1 MASKKILIQ
10 VDVTTKSAE
19 VNIDKLVGSMKEL
32 EGATVKQS
40 KATKNLKTD
49 TGLNNAILLET
60 GRLASDVSY
69 GFGAIAN
76 NLGQLVTLFQ
86 SSAKASGGMWK
97 AFTRLFRITS
107 LFIIG
112 VQLLIS
118 FLPKIIKRF
127 QDKAKALRAVN
138 DALIEGRNAVTG
150 QTEAL
155 KSYID
160 LLNSEEISLEKKQR
174 LLKKIQKEQG
184 LENIEL
190 DENNVLS
197 VESNKLLR
205 EKIQLIQLEAQA
217 NVLKDQIQQELTK
230 RAKDLDDIERSRNS
244 TVSKATDFIDRN
256 TTGLQNLF
264 SATGKVMKST
274 KDNLGEYIKSIP
286 ILKQLFGIYQTG
298 EEVVE
303 GYNEDVNSQ
312 EAVESRNRKARQE
325 SNKVIAES
333 DIRLNKLI
341 QAYKDLTKQMLGLSV
356 VDEDF
361 AKGEEDNLEKLKD
374 IQNNYELKT
383 LELYAKAKKG
393 KKLSFD
399 EQRQF
404 VIDQQNFENDAIQKR
419 REIALEEVNSI
430 KGTEDEKAAAKLAI
444 NTYYNAELLKNQKD
458 TSDALIKI
466 SDLEKEARLKNL
478 KMVADGLIAFASIA
492 GEQTG
497 VGKALAVAGTLLST
511 YSAAQKAYESQI
523 IPSDPTSVPRA
534 ILAASVATAQ
544 GLARVKSILSVRT
557 QAMKEQGVSGAG
569 AGGAGITTE
578 APDFNVVGIGGVNQ
592 LGQVIGQQFGKPIRA
607 YVVSSDVNTGQAL
620 ERNITGNAKLD

>member
-19 VNIDKLVGSMKEL
+19 VNVDKLVSSMKEL
-32 EGATVKQS
+32 EGATVRQS

-118 FLPKIIKRF
+118 FLPRIIKRF

-138 DALIEGRNAVTG
+138 DALIEGRAAVTG
-150 QTEAL
+150 QIEAL
-155 KSYID
+155 KVQID

-197 VESNKLLR
+197 QESNKLLK
-205 EKIQLIQLEAQA
+205 EKILLIQLEAQA
-217 NVLKDQIQQELTK
+217 NVLKEQMQQELTQ

-244 TVSKATDFIDRN
+244 TLSKATDFVDRN

-264 SATGKVMKST
+264 NSTGAVMRATSES
-274 KDNLGEYIKSIP
+274 LGEYIKGIP
-286 ILKQLFGIYQTG
+286 ILKQLFSIYEKGDEIVQS
-298 EEVVE
+298 
-303 GYNEDVNSQ
+303 YNEDVNSQ
-312 EAVESRNRKARQE
+312 EAVESRNRKAREE

-341 QAYKDLTKQMLGLSV
+341 GAYKDLIKQMLNLTI
-356 VDEDF
+356 VDQEF
-361 AKGEEDNLEKLKD
+361 ATSEEDNLEKLLK

-404 VIDQQNFENDAIQKR
+404 LIDQQNFENDAIQKR
-419 REIALEEVNSI
+419 REIALEEVKNI

-444 NTYYNAELLKNQKD
+444 NTYYNAELLKNQTE
-458 TSDALIKI
+458 TSEAMIKI
-466 SDLEKEARLKNL
+466 DDLEKEAKLKNL
-478 KMVADGLIAFASIA
+478 ELIGSALTAAAELA
-492 GEQTG
+492 GQNTG
-497 VGKALAVAGTLLST
+497 TGKALAVAGTLIST
-511 YSAAQKAYESQI
+511 YSAAQKAFESQFI
-523 IPSDPTSVPRA
+523 LGDPSSKFRA
-534 ILAASVATAQ
+534 IVAAAAATAS
-544 GLARVKSILSVRT
+544 GLARVKAILAVKT
-557 QAMKEQGVSGAG
+557 PAMKGGSVT
-569 AGGAGITTE
+569 GGAAGLGTVQ
-578 APDFNVVGIGGVNQ
+578 APAFNVVGAGQANQ
-592 LGQVIGQQFGKPIRA
+592 LGEAVAGTLGQPVRA
-607 YVVSSDVNTGQAL
+607 YVVTSDINTGQAL
-620 ERNITGNAKLD
+620 ERNITDNAALG

>member
-19 VNIDKLVGSMKEL
+19 VNVKKLAESMKDL
-32 EGATVKQS
+32 EGSSVKVSEAMQ
-40 KATKNLKTD
+40 KQKTD

-69 GFGAIAN
+69 GFSAIAN

-97 AFTRLFRITS
+97 AFTRLFRVTS

-112 VQLLIS
+112 IQLLIS

-138 DALIEGRNAVTG
+138 DAMIEGRNAVTG

-155 KSYID
+155 KAHIE
-160 LLNSEEISLEKKQR
+160 LLNSEEISLEKKER

-197 VESNKLLR
+197 EESNKLLK
-205 EKIQLIQLEAQA
+205 EKIMLVQLEAQA
-217 NVLKDQIQQELTK
+217 NVLKEQIQQELTK
-230 RAKDLDDIERSRNS
+230 RAKDLDEIERSRNS
-244 TVSKATDFIDRN
+244 TLSKATDFVDRN

-264 SATGKVMKST
+264 SVTGKVLKST
-274 KDNLGEYIKSIP
+274 KDNFGEYIKGIP
-286 ILKQLFGIYQTG
+286 ILKQLFGVYEAG
-298 EEVVE
+298 DKVVQS
-303 GYNEDVNSQ
+303 YNDDVNSQ
-312 EAVESRNRKARQE
+312 EAVESRNRKAREE

-341 QAYKDLTKQMLGLSV
+341 EAYKELTKQMLGLSV
-356 VDEDF
+356 VDEEF
-361 AKGEEDNLEKLKD
+361 AKNEEDNLEKLKD
-374 IQNNYELKT
+374 IQNNYEVKT
-383 LELYAKAKKG
+383 LELYAKAKKS

-419 REIALEEVNSI
+419 REVALEEVDRI
-430 KGTEDEKAAAKLAI
+430 KGTEEEKAAAKLAI
-444 NTYYNAELLKNQKD
+444 NTYYNAELLKNQTE
-458 TSDALIKI
+458 TSEAMMKI
-466 SDLEKEARLKNL
+466 SDLEKEARLADM
-478 KMVADGLIAFASIA
+478 KMVADGLMAFASIA

-497 VGKALAVAGTLLST
+497 AGKALAVAGTMLST
-511 YSAAQKAYESQI
+511 YAAAQKAYESQMQLTPDSPI
-523 IPSDPTSVPRA
+523 RA
-534 ILAASVATAQ
+534 AIAAATATAQ
-544 GLARVKSILSVRT
+544 GLARVKNILAVRT
-557 QAMKEQGVSGAG
+557 PAMKEKSVTGT
-569 AGGAGITTE
+569 GGGGINVA
-578 APDFNVVGIGGVNQ
+578 APDFNVVGQGGVNQ
-592 LGQVIGQQFGKPIRA
+592 LGQVIGARFGQPIRA
-607 YVVSSDVNTGQAL
+607 YVVSGDISSAQEL
-620 ERNITGNAKLD
+620 ERSITAGARLD